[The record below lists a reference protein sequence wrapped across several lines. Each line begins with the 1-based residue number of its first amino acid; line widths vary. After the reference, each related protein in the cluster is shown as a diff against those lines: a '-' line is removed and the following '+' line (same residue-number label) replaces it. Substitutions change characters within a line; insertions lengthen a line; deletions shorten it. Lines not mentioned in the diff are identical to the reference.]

1 MKKKVLIS
9 TCVLAA
15 CLGACNNDEFLV
27 EQPAMGNT
35 DAANG
40 TVVVGADLAS
50 KGLNVIVGEEGVDT
64 RAGAGTWD
72 SMDRI
77 GLAWYNF
84 STAGINGIQSESD
97 WGSANWTNWLD
108 GTAGKTRD
116 NKIYANHILEG
127 QTDGSF
133 TTTADIYQGAY
144 FLYFPF
150 AKQPTEQGTVAKT
163 IKVNAEAQTGDF
175 NTEKWNKGLRLSAQ
189 DFIAAGEGVEDTEDV
204 NTYTMTKQF
213 AMSPVVN
220 VLRVGV
226 APDAKITDAEDG
238 TDGAFLKGLNVTK
251 LDIDVNKTGVAPF
264 VTEAELAPS
273 YIPRVERDATNAILW
288 SDTYESLK
296 EKAESQE
303 ILATGTTK
311 KTSGVLTTTV
321 ENAAYTLAENREVR
335 AFAFPIIDA
344 ITYAA
349 NEAPNATVTIGKV
362 DENGKEL
369 YPLGEFAINAGN
381 NDKFITKLA
390 GNLTT
395 ELKKLQVRV
404 NAETNA
410 TVWDNVSYIN
420 DNAAQLVL
428 TKDDFTPLTSDIKS
442 EDQWNDLVK
451 LYDALVDLEV
461 IDPEDYETP
470 VFTLTEDVT
479 FEGETIA
486 TPKEIDIELQTASG
500 KRMRLDNTEGI
511 NWPANLKTN
520 NNAQIVVVSG
530 TKLNVGLDGKEVV
543 INATISNQENSVI
556 NAGPLASIGA
566 QNGGKVSNRGRVI
579 IKYGAYVYPNS
590 NVGVIAYVKETNEA
604 VEIRNINKLVQLT
617 DDDTQAE
624 YANVNTL
631 IIPEGIELDLNAKID
646 ATLGDDDRYEGVVG
660 GSDEVELEDLDGVN
674 IELEGGTLIS
684 KSTEKKVNNVTA
696 VSGTSTITD
705 VDVVG
710 DITTKADAIL
720 NVESDNTPA
729 KYTFDLV
736 NINNYGT
743 LNANTWMNV
752 QVVNNEVTG
761 TINVASGY
769 SIVYN
774 VHGEAGY
781 KQDGTAHGSIVEKGV
796 TPGYTPDA
804 TELATAETT
813 VMSTWN
819 TFFTVYGGTPS
830 NQKTYGAVATYIN
843 NLANSDSPNTDA
855 FISALNEWL
864 EVYYGNSEHNV
875 TKGTITADDLLFFES
890 NSTDNERFGLT
901 KQ

>member
-50 KGLNVIVGEEGVDT
+50 KGLNIIVGEEGVDT

-84 STAGINGIQSESD
+84 STAGINGIQNESD

-175 NTEKWNKGLRLSAQ
+175 DTEKWNKGLRLSAQ

-220 VLRVGV
+220 VLRVEV

-273 YIPRVERDATNAILW
+273 YIPRVERVERDATNAILW

-311 KTSGVLTTTV
+311 KTSDVLTTTV

-369 YPLGEFAINAGN
+369 YPLGEFAITAGN

-479 FEGETIA
+479 FEGKTIA

-720 NVESDNTPA
+720 NVESDNTPT

-736 NINNYGT
+736 DINNYGT
-743 LNANTWMNV
+743 LNVNSDMTV
-752 QVVNNEVTG
+752 EIVNNYKGGDIT
-761 TINVASGY
+761 VADGY
-769 SIVYN
+769 SIIYSVRGN
-774 VHGEAGY
+774 DGY
-781 KQDGTAHGSIVEKGV
+781 LQEGTADGV
-796 TPGYTPDA
+796 IAEVGAAD
-804 TELATAETT
+804 TAEAKAVESSFDALVAGWKAESTACST
-813 VMSTWN
+813 VAEFVTA
-819 TFFTVYGGTPS
+819 FKAIS
-830 NQKTYGAVATYIN
+830 NWESA
-843 NLANSDSPNTDA
+843 NLAKA
-855 FISALNEWL
+855 FLEDLNEWRAEYNYPSIVSYTDL
-864 EVYYGNSEHNV
+864 TE
-875 TKGTITADDLLFFES
+875 TDLLIFINTTGIQLFE
-890 NSTDNERFGLT
+890 TGE
-901 KQ
+901 